1 MTVPGS
7 ALGRDRRRET
17 IPAPGGLS
25 DARAWASRPR
35 VVVVGGGIAGLA
47 AATGLAERGVAV
59 EVIESEN
66 YLGGRAGGWAEERDG
81 HGSGPLAM
89 NRGFHAFFRQYYNLR
104 ALLARIDPQ
113 LQMLTAV
120 EDYPLIDGAG
130 RRDTFRGLPQTPPW
144 NAMAFAL
151 RSPTFRF
158 RDVFDIDSHALLP
171 LVAVSVPGI
180 YQQLDHMDADSFMES
195 TGFPTAAR
203 HLAFE
208 VFSRSFFSDT
218 SQLSAA
224 ELAMMFHLYF
234 LGSSE
239 GLIFDVPTS
248 NYDTAL
254 WEPLRQYLQARDVRF
269 RLGTTVLGVE
279 TDAAQPFRVH
289 TDSGDH
295 LDADAVV
302 LATNVTG
309 LQRIVAGSDGL
320 GGATWQHQIA
330 QMRVAP
336 PFAVHRLW
344 IDRPVAADRPAF
356 LGTAGHK
363 PLDNISVLERYE
375 RQAREWVGRYGG
387 SVVEVHAYALDTA
400 LDTAH
405 DTGLG
410 SAADPAASRAAA
422 VRQLHRIYP
431 ETAAA
436 EVVCERSLERAD
448 CPLFPPGS
456 YEQRPH
462 VVTPQPG
469 LMLAGDAIR
478 IDLPVAL
485 MERAATT
492 GWCAA
497 NRLLTSWGL
506 AGHPLHTV
514 PTRGR
519 LRLLRWLATKEGVT
533 RDEHAQPVRTTMV

>member
-1 MTVPGS
+1 
-7 ALGRDRRRET
+7 
-17 IPAPGGLS
+17 LS
-25 DARAWASRPR
+25 DARALPSRPR

-59 EVIESEN
+59 EVVEAEN
-66 YLGGRAGGWAEERDG
+66 YLGGRVGGWTEEQG
-81 HGSGPLAM
+81 GPEAGPVAM

-104 ALLARIDPQ
+104 SLLARVDPQ
-113 LQMLTAV
+113 LRMLTAV
-120 EDYPLIDGAG
+120 EDYPLIDGEG

-158 RDVFDIDSHALLP
+158 RDVFDIDSQALLP
-171 LVAVSVPGI
+171 LVAVSVPSI
-180 YQQLDHMDADSFMES
+180 YEQLDHTDADSFLEG
-195 TGFPTAAR
+195 TRFPAAAR

-218 SQLSAA
+218 SELSAA

-239 GLIFDVPTS
+239 GLIFDVPNS

-254 WEPLRQYLQARDVRF
+254 WQPLRNYLQARDVRF
-269 RLGTTVLGVE
+269 SLGTTVLHLE
-279 TDAAQPFRVH
+279 KDSNQPFRVH
-289 TDSGDH
+289 TDSGDQ

-302 LATNVTG
+302 LATHVAG
-309 LQRIVAGSDGL
+309 LQRIVAASGGL
-320 GGATWQHQIA
+320 GGGAWQSQIA

-344 IDRPVAADRPAF
+344 LDRPVAADRPAF

-363 PLDNISVLERYE
+363 PLDNISVLDRYE
-375 RQAREWVGRYGG
+375 RQAREWASRHGG
-387 SVVEVHAYALDTA
+387 SVVELHAYALDS
-400 LDTAH
+400 D
-405 DTGLG
+405 
-410 SAADPAASRAAA
+410 SRRDPAASRAAA

-436 EVVCERSLERAD
+436 QVVCERSLERAD

-506 AGHPLHTV
+506 AGHPMHTV
-514 PTRGR
+514 PTNGR
-519 LRLLRWLATKEGVT
+519 LRLLRWLATREGAT
-533 RDEHAQPVRTTMV
+533 RNEHAQPVRTTMV

>member
-25 DARAWASRPR
+25 DARALPSRPR

-59 EVIESEN
+59 EVIEAEN
-66 YLGGRAGGWAEERDG
+66 YLGGRAGGWTEAHDG
-81 HGSGPLAM
+81 REPLAM

-113 LQMLTAV
+113 LRMLTAV
-120 EDYPLIDGAG
+120 EDYPLIDGEG

-158 RDVFDIDSHALLP
+158 RDVFDIDSQALLP
-171 LVAVSVPGI
+171 LVAVSVPDI
-180 YQQLDHMDADSFMES
+180 YEQLDHLDADSFMEG
-195 TGFPTAAR
+195 TGFPAAAR

-218 SQLSAA
+218 AELSAA

-239 GLIFDVPTS
+239 GLIFDVPTA

-254 WEPLRQYLQARDVRF
+254 WEPLRRYLHARDVRF
-269 RLGTTVLGVE
+269 RLGTTVLGLDK
-279 TDAAQPFRVH
+279 DAAQPFRVH

-302 LATNVTG
+302 LATHVAG
-309 LQRIVAGSDGL
+309 LQRIAAASGGL
-320 GGATWQHQIA
+320 GGGTWQAQIA
-330 QMRVAP
+330 QMRAAP

-375 RQAREWVGRYGG
+375 REAREWAGRHGG
-387 SVVEVHAYALDTA
+387 SVVELHAYAL
-400 LDTAH
+400 
-405 DTGLG
+405 G
-410 SAADPAASRAAA
+410 SPRDPAASRAAA
-422 VRQLHRIYP
+422 VSQLHRIYP

-492 GWCAA
+492 GWYAA

-514 PTRGR
+514 PTNGR
-519 LRLLRWLATKEGVT
+519 SPLLRWLASRESAA
-533 RDEHAQPVRTTMV
+533 R